1 MVGDRHVGTLLRIVE
16 PLVAGP
22 AGVEAPCPSHGTAP
36 RMQALGTTYTGQE
49 RAIQK
54 SVAVQERAEC
64 RHVRY
69 IQYSTF
75 FETASL

>member
-36 RMQALGTTYTGQE
+36 RMPALGYEVGVGNHVHGTGARDTE
-49 RAIQK
+49 IGCSAG
-54 SVAVQERAEC
+54 
-64 RHVRY
+64 
-69 IQYSTF
+69 
-75 FETASL
+75 AS